1 MQNISIERQRDI
13 YKIHSSSPPLL
24 LPLLVCSGS
33 EYARSEILER
43 HPPMP
48 RKTSGG
54 LVRPALCV
62 SPTWRCSPN
71 MLETKA
77 CSKAVRFDTRLERI
91 KHFSQVDKPMTIRAA
106 CDREADSTFDES
118 SSQSPLFEWA
128 IVRPAEGTLR
138 FFPLA
143 SAKRGFL
150 SSDYKYCSCT

>member
-1 MQNISIERQRDI
+1 
-13 YKIHSSSPPLL
+13 
-24 LPLLVCSGS
+24 
-33 EYARSEILER
+33 
-43 HPPMP
+43 
-48 RKTSGG
+48 
-54 LVRPALCV
+54 
-62 SPTWRCSPN
+62 
-71 MLETKA
+71 MLETKT
-77 CSKAVRFDTRLERI
+77 CSKSVRFDTRLERMSSKAVRFDTRLERI

>member
-1 MQNISIERQRDI
+1 MCVTNLAMLPEHARDEN
-13 YKIHSSSPPLL
+13 LFQ
-24 LPLLVCSGS
+24 
-33 EYARSEILER
+33 
-43 HPPMP
+43 
-48 RKTSGG
+48 
-54 LVRPALCV
+54 
-62 SPTWRCSPN
+62 
-71 MLETKA
+71 
-77 CSKAVRFDTRLERI
+77 AVRFDTRLERI

-150 SSDYKYCSCT
+150 SSDYKYCSCTSHEHHSASK